1 MQPLNTQGVKQP
13 KVLAN
18 ISGAN
23 QRLQTSI
30 HTSIHILNEFCS
42 DPHRFSYAKLSLL
55 KLPAMTLHV
64 NMLKKELTLVVSSDE
79 DYSVLLWHLTHGK
92 RLHQLMS
99 MFFKRIFI
107 GFGVQGDPLNHC
119 IILDHIMLDGLL
131 QSSDL
136 RSLDSLGER
145 LRRTMNIALQG
156 HVGVLRLQGNEDI
169 RHLKQLWM
177 RGRIEKLLD
186 AHHIVP
192 FDDDSGRLIKLWK
205 PHSVEEGQG
214 IVIVVD

>member
-1 MQPLNTQGVKQP
+1 MQPIDTQTQGVKKR

-23 QRLQTSI
+23 PRLQ
-30 HTSIHILNEFCS
+30 TSIHILNEFCS
-42 DPHRFSYAKLSLL
+42 DPRRFSYAKLSLL
-55 KLPAMTLHV
+55 KLPAITLHV
-64 NMLKKELTLVVSSDE
+64 NMLKKALTLVVSSEE
-79 DYSVLLWHLTHGK
+79 DYTLLLWHLTPGK

-107 GFGVQGDPLNHC
+107 GFGVQGEPIEQC
-119 IILDHIMLDGLL
+119 IILEQIVLGGYV
-131 QSSDL
+131 QPADL
-136 RSLDSLGER
+136 RSFDSLGDR
-145 LRRTMNIALQG
+145 LRRTMNVALQG
-156 HVGVLRLQGNEDI
+156 HIGVLRLQGTEDM
-169 RHLKQLWM
+169 RHLKRLWM
-177 RGRIEKLLD
+177 RGRIEKLLN

-192 FDDDSGRLIKLWK
+192 FDDDSGNLIKLWK

>member
-1 MQPLNTQGVKQP
+1 M
-13 KVLAN
+13 
-18 ISGAN
+18 
-23 QRLQTSI
+23 RLQ
-30 HTSIHILNEFCS
+30 TSIHILNEFCS

-64 NMLKKELTLVVSSDE
+64 NMLKKALTLIISSEE
-79 DYSVLLWHLTHGK
+79 DYSLLLWHLTPGK

-99 MFFKRIFI
+99 RFFKRILI
-107 GFGVQGDPLNHC
+107 GFGGQGESIEHC
-119 IILDHIMLDGLL
+119 IILDHIMLDGLV
-131 QSSDL
+131 QPSDL

-145 LRRTMNIALQG
+145 LRRTINIALQG
-156 HVGVLRLQGNEDI
+156 HVGVLLLQGNEDTQ
-169 RHLKQLWM
+169 HLKRLWM